1 MNNNAPLNF
10 EYNNMNVN
18 DLLSQLSVAQEE
30 INILRKENSSLK
42 LIISNKDK
50 IIADFE
56 NISIQSKEKFEKLE
70 KINFDLKNEL
80 NILKEKEG
88 SNQLLQNDNY
98 NLKQKLNKKK
108 EENKN
113 LINSIKTIKY
123 DLEYI
128 EADFNTKMNE
138 KDNNIEQLNN
148 EIIYI
153 YNEYKKIS
161 DVLEKLKN
169 MISNCNYSKLQT
181 EFNCLLREKEIL
193 LKEKEQDHK
202 EIIDL
207 RKKYLNHQNKSD
219 NQ

>member
-98 NLKQKLNKKK
+98 SLKQQLNKKN

-161 DVLEKLKN
+161 DVLEQLKN

>member
-56 NISIQSKEKFEKLE
+56 NISIQSKEKFEKLV

-98 NLKQKLNKKK
+98 SLKQQLNKKNEK
-108 EENKN
+108 NKN

-193 LKEKEQDHK
+193 L
-202 EIIDL
+202 I
-207 RKKYLNHQNKSD
+207 KKL
-219 NQ
+219 